1 VAIWHLAQALG
12 DLDDATVIESVAED
26 LAAGK
31 APLAIPEELQAGMDI
46 VGERFEGVVQTK
58 LGTLVLGTVFD
69 DMKQGIQAIK
79 DAGLREQV
87 TVLIGGGLSIRPAQT
102 TWAPTSTAAP
112 LKTVWP
118 WPRGF
123 WG

>member
-46 VGERFEGVVQTK
+46 VG
-58 LGTLVLGTVFD
+58 GTVFD